1 MKFVRR
7 EYQKLITAH
16 LMKHP
21 RANVFATMGSG
32 KCLKKDTPI
41 IMFDGSVKPVQC
53 VAVGDLLMGPDS
65 TPRRVL
71 SLGRGREMMYEVTPV
86 KGDAYTVN
94 ESHVLSLRTTTGTR
108 NKTWPDNTVFDIPL
122 RDWLKLPKYVTGP
135 NGLLKGW
142 RAAVEFPQK
151 GHDHLLPPYLLGL
164 WLGDGTASVGA
175 ITSGE
180 NETEIR
186 AWLTNYAEQH
196 GFHIRKESPLTWAI
210 SPGNT
215 SNKVRGFTAA
225 LREAGVLHNKHI
237 PHQYKCG
244 SRGQRL
250 ELLAGLL
257 DSDGYYHAG
266 GFDWISN
273 REVLADDMCYLA
285 RSLGFAAYKTA
296 TRKQCVNNGVWGD
309 YWRVSLSGDFSV
321 VPFVRGRHLNIPP
334 RRIAKNVLNVGIKS
348 IEPVGVGD
356 YYGFTIDG
364 DHRFLLGDFTVTH
377 NTGSVMWAINKMYQT
392 GVLEDWDAEAETGDR
407 VLILA
412 PLRVASGTWPA
423 EQEKW
428 QFPALRVVDATGSRQ
443 YREDVMLN
451 DDANVV
457 CCNYDVMEW
466 LIEFWGDRWP
476 FTVIVADESTKLK
489 SFRSKGGSK
498 RARALGKV
506 AHKKVKRFINLTG
519 TPAPNGLKDLWGQCW
534 FLDAGQRLGLS
545 YTAFTDRW
553 FIGVQEG
560 QHHAAKSY
568 KPRKGADDEIHAKI
582 ADISLTVD
590 AAEYF
595 GCDKPVVVPVVV
607 PLPSKA
613 RKIYDQMEKE
623 LFAQLGAGEVE
634 AANAAARTAKCLQ
647 IAGGAVYVTNEDG
660 EPSTEWELVH
670 NAKLDALE
678 SIVDE
683 LTGSPLLVA
692 YQYKHDLQRIL
703 KKFPHA
709 MALAKGAKGN
719 RQIEAWNR
727 GEIDMLCVHPASA
740 GHGLNLQDG
749 GNHLAFFSSG
759 WNYEHDSQVIERI
772 GPVRQHQAGHPRP
785 VFVYRIQAEGTLD
798 QVVQSRIEGKADVQ
812 NLLMEYCKM
821 KKPQ

>member
-1 MKFVRR
+1 MIFKRR

-16 LMKHP
+16 ILKHP
-21 RANVFATMGSG
+21 RCNVFATMGSG
-32 KCLKKDTPI
+32 K
-41 IMFDGSVKPVQC
+41 
-53 VAVGDLLMGPDS
+53 
-65 TPRRVL
+65 
-71 SLGRGREMMYEVTPV
+71 
-86 KGDAYTVN
+86 
-94 ESHVLSLRTTTGTR
+94 
-108 NKTWPDNTVFDIPL
+108 
-122 RDWLKLPKYVTGP
+122 
-135 NGLLKGW
+135 
-142 RAAVEFPQK
+142 
-151 GHDHLLPPYLLGL
+151 
-164 WLGDGTASVGA
+164 
-175 ITSGE
+175 
-180 NETEIR
+180 
-186 AWLTNYAEQH
+186 
-196 GFHIRKESPLTWAI
+196 
-210 SPGNT
+210 
-215 SNKVRGFTAA
+215 
-225 LREAGVLHNKHI
+225 
-237 PHQYKCG
+237 
-244 SRGQRL
+244 
-250 ELLAGLL
+250 
-257 DSDGYYHAG
+257 
-266 GFDWISN
+266 
-273 REVLADDMCYLA
+273 
-285 RSLGFAAYKTA
+285 
-296 TRKQCVNNGVWGD
+296 
-309 YWRVSLSGDFSV
+309 
-321 VPFVRGRHLNIPP
+321 
-334 RRIAKNVLNVGIKS
+334 
-348 IEPVGVGD
+348 
-356 YYGFTIDG
+356 
-364 DHRFLLGDFTVTH
+364 
-377 NTGSVMWAINKMYQT
+377 TGSVMWALNKMYQT
-392 GVLEDWDAEAETGDR
+392 GVLEDWDAETETGDR

-412 PLRVASGTWPA
+412 PLRVAAGTWPA

-428 QFPALRVVDATGSRQ
+428 QFPALRVADATGSRQ

-568 KPRKGADDEIHAKI
+568 KPRKGADEEIHAKI

-613 RKIYDQMEKE
+613 RKVYDQMEKE
-623 LFAQLGAGEVE
+623 LFAQLEAGEVE

-647 IAGGAVYVTNEDG
+647 IAGGAVYITNEDG

-670 NAKLDALE
+670 NAKLEALE

-709 MALAKGAKGN
+709 VALAKGAKGN

-727 GEIDMLCVHPASA
+727 GEIEMLCVHPASA

-749 GNHLAFFSSG
+749 GHHLAFFNLT
-759 WNYEHDSQVIERI
+759 WNYEHYAQIIERI
-772 GPVRQHQAGHPRP
+772 GPIRQHQAGHPRP
-785 VFVYRIQAEGTLD
+785 VFVYQIQAEGTLD
-798 QVVQSRIEGKADVQ
+798 QVVQARVEGKADVQ
-812 NLLMEYCKM
+812 DLLMEYCKM
-821 KKPQ
+821 KKPL